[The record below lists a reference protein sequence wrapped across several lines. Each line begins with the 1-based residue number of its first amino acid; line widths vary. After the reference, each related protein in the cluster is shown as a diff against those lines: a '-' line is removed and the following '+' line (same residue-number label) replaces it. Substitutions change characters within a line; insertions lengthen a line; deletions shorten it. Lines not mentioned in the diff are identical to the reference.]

1 MLFIEMLLS
10 ECPSIAQH
18 WRQIAMIVII
28 EGMTWRSTDKYCA
41 YVSPLINMKTTAIIH
56 HYQQDMPE
64 EHELWFG
71 LIRCTLKSME
81 EVGVFWL
88 FTM

>member
-1 MLFIEMLLS
+1 
-10 ECPSIAQH
+10 
-18 WRQIAMIVII
+18 MIVII
-28 EGMTWRSTDKYCA
+28 EGMTWRSSD
-41 YVSPLINMKTTAIIH
+41 MKTTAIIH